1 MKKLLLIII
10 GALLLPLL
18 VFCTEQTV
26 SPLKLATPTLTV
38 NEQTGDVS
46 WNAIEGASG
55 YRYKIGDAEKDVSSV
70 DVLAIRLISGESV
83 SVKAL
88 GDGEK
93 YLDSDWSEAASFKTT
108 VKLPKPK
115 LSITKI
121 GNQVLVSWE
130 KDVNATSYMYRLNSG
145 AETPIEGTQYLINAG
160 DTFRLRAVG
169 DGEAFLSSDWTVIE
183 PE

>member
-1 MKKLLLIII
+1 MKKLLFIII

-18 VFCTEQTV
+18 VFCTEQTD
-26 SPLKLATPTLTV
+26 SPIKLAAPTLTV

-55 YRYKIGDAEKDVSSV
+55 YRYKIGDTEKDVSSI
-70 DVLAIRLISGESV
+70 DILAIRLISGESV
-83 SVKAL
+83 SVKAI
-88 GDGEK
+88 GDREK

-108 VKLPKPK
+108 TKLQKPK